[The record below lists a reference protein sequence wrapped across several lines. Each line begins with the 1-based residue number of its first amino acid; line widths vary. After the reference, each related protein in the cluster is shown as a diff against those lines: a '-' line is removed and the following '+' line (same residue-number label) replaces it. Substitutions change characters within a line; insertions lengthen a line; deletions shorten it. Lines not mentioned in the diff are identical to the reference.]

1 MLSVRPDVL
10 SMEAIK
16 ELRALQDSVKPFPT
30 EIAMKTIEHE
40 LQLNSIDEMFS
51 EISPEPVASA
61 SLAQVYKGRL
71 NSTQQYVAIK
81 VQRPQIVELVSKD
94 LYVLQKATHLY
105 QKIIRKLFPAR
116 EMDYIGLFNEW
127 AIGFYTE
134 LDFLNEA
141 HNQIAMKSQ
150 LAALQNDRMYIP
162 EVYLPY
168 CTRRLVVTEWIDG
181 VKLSTC
187 PPTVI
192 SKVVVD
198 AQDVFLTQLFTM
210 GLFHAGNKYF
220 ILLIFELVHVKFI
233 IFLSRLSLHRSSSRQ
248 YVIHVPTTRECALS
262 PDRLRIS
269 HNSSPNHS
277 EGHDARLD
285 SFD

>member
-30 EIAMKTIEHE
+30 DIAMKQIEHE
-40 LQLNSIDEMFS
+40 LQLNSVSDIFS

-61 SLAQVYKGRL
+61 SLAQVYKGKL
-71 NSTQQYVAIK
+71 KTTGAYVAIK

-94 LYVLQKATHLY
+94 LYVLQKATHVY
-105 QKIIRKLFPAR
+105 QRIVRKLFSDR
-116 EMDYIGLFNEW
+116 DMDYIGLFNEW

-141 HNQIAMKSQ
+141 HNQIAMKTKLSE
-150 LAALQNDRMYIP
+150 LQNDRMYIP
-162 EVYLPY
+162 EVYIQY

-187 PPTVI
+187 PSNVI
-192 SKVVVD
+192 ARGVAD
-198 AQDVFLTQLFTM
+198 AQDVFLTQLFTLGM
-210 GLFHAGNKYF
+210 FHAGN
-220 ILLIFELVHVKFI
+220 E
-233 IFLSRLSLHRSSSRQ
+233 
-248 YVIHVPTTRECALS
+248 
-262 PDRLRIS
+262 
-269 HNSSPNHS
+269 
-277 EGHDARLD
+277 
-285 SFD
+285 